1 MSIIVADTFKAR
13 VVGAAI
19 TTEYGLNVGGAT
31 TVAGAI
37 TADGTVT
44 ASSFSGDG
52 AGLTGVAS
60 TDNIITGTA
69 VTITNTTNSTSTTTG
84 ALQVS
89 GGVGVALS
97 MTVGGS
103 LSVGGTIT
111 YEDVTNVDSVGLI
124 TARSGIQFG
133 VAGVGGTI
141 RANGDT
147 TLVGVVTASSFKATS
162 SPTIT
167 IRDGATEKGYIGFNG
182 NDPFI
187 GRKDGVGL
195 SFQNNKVRPVDG
207 DDGSPSN
214 NTVDIG
220 EPTYK
225 FKDLYLAGNANIAG
239 AASTFSGNLNVGSA
253 VTVYGSSGIV
263 SATSFSGDGS
273 NLSGIAGGLQEI
285 DLWTITA
292 DSSNTNWDDGDNDVL
307 GGGSFGVN
315 IARCTTTQ
323 NAMFAKQ
330 GTGMSYSSGV
340 FTFPSTGTYEVLANL
355 FYRPSETGNKFMHLF
370 MQLTVNNSSYAK
382 IYKAMQ
388 MSNWNDPHQIILGP
402 VQLTITDT
410 TNQKIR
416 FTAKNDSNQMYFNG
430 ATDMVESSFSFKKL
444 A

>member
-19 TTEYGLNVGGAT
+19 TTENGLNVGGAL
-31 TVAGAI
+31 
-37 TADGTVT
+37 TAT
-44 ASSFSGDG
+44 SFVGDG

-147 TLVGVVTASSFKATS
+147 TLVGVVTATTFKGNFKGTS
-162 SPTIT
+162 SPTVNIN
-167 IRDGATEKGYIGFNG
+167 DGTTEKGYIGFNG

-187 GRKDGVGL
+187 GRKSGVGIA
-195 SFQNNKVRPVDG
+195 FQDNKVRPVDG
-207 DDGSPSN
+207 DDGSGSN
-214 NTVDIG
+214 NTVDLG

-225 FKDLYLAGNANIAG
+225 FKDLHLAGNANIAG

-292 DSSNTNWDDGDNDVL
+292 DSTNTNWDDGDNDVL

-323 NAMFAKQ
+323 NAVFAKQ

-355 FYRPSETGNKFMHLF
+355 FYRTSETGNKFMHLF

-388 MSNWNDPHQIILGP
+388 MSNWNDPHPIILGP

-410 TNQKIR
+410 ANQKIR

-430 ATDMVESSFSFKKL
+430 ASDMVESSFSFKKL

>member
-1 MSIIVADTFKAR
+1 MSVIAADTIKTR
-13 VVGAAI
+13 VAGAAVT
-19 TTEYGLNVGGAT
+19 TTEGLNVGGAC
-31 TVAGAI
+31 
-37 TADGTVT
+37 TAV
-44 ASSFSGDG
+44 SFVGDG

-263 SATSFSGDGS
+263 SATSYYGDGS
-273 NLSGIAGGLQEI
+273 NLEGVSA
-285 DLWTITA
+285 
-292 DSSNTNWDDGDNDVL
+292 S
-307 GGGSFGVN
+307 GGGDIDITS
-315 IARCTTTQ
+315 C
-323 NAMFAKQ
+323 
-330 GTGMSYSSGV
+330 
-340 FTFPSTGTYEVLANL
+340 L
-355 FYRPSETGNKFMHLF
+355 F
-370 MQLTVNNSSYAK
+370 
-382 IYKAMQ
+382 I
-388 MSNWNDPHQIILGP
+388 
-402 VQLTITDT
+402 
-410 TNQKIR
+410 
-416 FTAKNDSNQMYFNG
+416 
-430 ATDMVESSFSFKKL
+430 
-444 A
+444 